1 MLAPPP
7 ELSYTS
13 LEAAQEALH
22 NHELVHAQGYAVSI
36 QRTRKVG
43 IKATGLIKHQSFHC
57 VMGGK
62 HVLQEQKKRQTS
74 TSKTDCH
81 FQVTIF
87 RKEVSGAETWHV
99 EVNESEHNHP
109 SFDSSAHVQ
118 WLHQSESLC
127 WPWAKLESNLA
138 GSWHPCVNKTPI
150 AWLRRKTSTIFGM
163 QKGLSCWMGGHLWQL
178 CWTLALS
185 DTVHDV
191 ERDAE
196 QNLTHLFILP
206 STSKQICEYS
216 SCKIWLLD
224 ATYKTNQFDMS
235 LLDCVGVT
243 STYQT
248 FTLFHCF
255 LRRETTSDYTWA
267 ISKLLDA
274 FSGFGLG
281 NNHVFVTDRELTLM
295 TAISTTFPSTC
306 SNVLYL

>member
-127 WPWAKLESNLA
+127 WP
-138 GSWHPCVNKTPI
+138 
-150 AWLRRKTSTIFGM
+150 
-163 QKGLSCWMGGHLWQL
+163 
-178 CWTLALS
+178 
-185 DTVHDV
+185 
-191 ERDAE
+191 
-196 QNLTHLFILP
+196 
-206 STSKQICEYS
+206 
-216 SCKIWLLD
+216 
-224 ATYKTNQFDMS
+224 
-235 LLDCVGVT
+235 
-243 STYQT
+243 
-248 FTLFHCF
+248 
-255 LRRETTSDYTWA
+255 
-267 ISKLLDA
+267 
-274 FSGFGLG
+274 
-281 NNHVFVTDRELTLM
+281 
-295 TAISTTFPSTC
+295 
-306 SNVLYL
+306 